1 MKKIKRCHL
10 SGTLPVKVIKHIIV
24 LRKHKPLYLKE
35 ILRKKFPVRKF
46 KFLLWKPKFPVQKP
60 KFLPW
65 KLSIV
70 KIRKQAVDAISQK
83 CIIFLFFTFIFD
95 KNTCC
100 IIYKGNNNNKKG
112 KL

>member
-1 MKKIKRCHL
+1 KKIKRCHL
-10 SGTLPVKVIKHIIV
+10 SGTLHVKVIKHIIV
-24 LRKHKPLYLKE
+24 LRKHKPLFLKE
-35 ILRKKFPVRKF
+35 ILRK
-46 KFLLWKPKFPVQKP
+46 KFPVQKP

-95 KNTCC
+95 KSTYC
-100 IIYKGNNNNKKG
+100 IIYKKQQ
-112 KL
+112 

>member
-1 MKKIKRCHL
+1 
-10 SGTLPVKVIKHIIV
+10 
-24 LRKHKPLYLKE
+24 LYLKE

-70 KIRKQAVDAISQK
+70 KIRKQEWTLFRKSV
-83 CIIFLFFTFIFD
+83 LFFFFSHLFLTKTHAVLYI
-95 KNTCC
+95 
-100 IIYKGNNNNKKG
+100 KK
-112 KL
+112 